1 MSYYQRYLEVH
12 PLDVSPEILIS
23 SDAVLHLQQK
33 LSESAG
39 PSLILLDP
47 DTEKAVSAYLNP
59 GDLET
64 RGDPLYR
71 LPANPLPS
79 LELVKEIAREAEERK
94 VKRIVGIGSGVISDC
109 AKQAAFEAGID
120 NWCLMT
126 AASVDAFTSG
136 TAAIRVEGYHESLPT
151 RPTEAVFCDL
161 RILAEAPRRLT
172 LSGLGD
178 MAGKFIAV
186 PDWRMSS
193 MVTGE
198 FFNEDAANFASGSAS
213 LALRDIDSILSGS
226 ERGCTN
232 AADALLTSGLI
243 MQSLKSSRPASSTEH
258 ILAHFWEMEH
268 LVTNREW
275 DLHGVLVA
283 AASRFVISAYRE
295 ILALITGSDPDLE
308 RARQLFAGAAALP
321 DAPWLSEKTRIKL
334 ARELKE
340 RDNSPQGHANRV
352 EKLVPL
358 RYELKNIYTSF
369 LDTAQEGLEGL
380 YKAGLPLDLG
390 SLGIDRE
397 RGRFGLN
404 NVRFLRNR
412 YTLLD
417 VARDLGF
424 DREAEE
430 IINRAYDSSF

>member
-1 MSYYQRYLEVH
+1 
-12 PLDVSPEILIS
+12 
-23 SDAVLHLQQK
+23 
-33 LSESAG
+33 
-39 PSLILLDP
+39 
-47 DTEKAVSAYLNP
+47 
-59 GDLET
+59 
-64 RGDPLYR
+64 
-71 LPANPLPS
+71 
-79 LELVKEIAREAEERK
+79 
-94 VKRIVGIGSGVISDC
+94 
-109 AKQAAFEAGID
+109 
-120 NWCLMT
+120 
-126 AASVDAFTSG
+126 
-136 TAAIRVEGYHESLPT
+136 
-151 RPTEAVFCDL
+151 
-161 RILAEAPRRLT
+161 
-172 LSGLGD
+172 
-178 MAGKFIAV
+178 MAGL
-186 PDWRMSS
+186 
-193 MVTGE
+193 
-198 FFNEDAANFASGSAS
+198 
-213 LALRDIDSILSGS
+213 LAGAW
-226 ERGCTN
+226 C
-232 AADALLTSGLI
+232 GLKY
-243 MQSLKSSRPASSTEH
+243 L
-258 ILAHFWEMEH
+258 FWEMEH